1 MPAGHARSAAR
12 CADAAHRHAAFIVCT
27 VGVKR
32 IPPPSHR
39 PWHYFAR
46 DRYADCLLRPFF
58 SLPFFY
64 VIVRTPHRGQ
74 LQHLPHHT
82 RSASYLIII
91 LPFMLFVNNFSQR
104 LRLAIPYTAIL
115 CSVRLV
121 CLAVHQKIQKNLKN
135 ICRNR
140 PEGIVIKRALCYTV
154 TSMESLCTH
163 PENGQSAPSKG
174 AVRATKKKGG

>member
-1 MPAGHARSAAR
+1 MPAGYARSAAR

-39 PWHYFAR
+39 SWHYFAR

-91 LPFMLFVNNFSQR
+91 LPFTLFVNNFSQR
-104 LRLAIPYTAIL
+104 LHLAIPYNAIL
-115 CSVRLV
+115 CSARLV
-121 CLAVHQKIQKNLKN
+121 CLAAHRKIQKNFEKYLPKSARRYCN
-135 ICRNR
+135 QK
-140 PEGIVIKRALCYTV
+140 GFVLYCYQHGV
-154 TSMESLCTH
+154 PMY
-163 PENGQSAPSKG
+163 AP
-174 AVRATKKKGG
+174 